1 VPTLHRSGGNE
12 TIYGLTR
19 ITLLRILLARIDHE
33 QPAEPAEVAAA
44 TIESPQEREVAY
56 LAGAVDICDLERRL
70 RVIDGRGRGD
80 WSPISHGL
88 YAC

>member
-1 VPTLHRSGGNE
+1 MNNL
-12 TIYGLTR
+12 LTF
-19 ITLLRILLARIDHE
+19 LKSLR
-33 QPAEPAEVAAA
+33 PA
-44 TIESPQEREVAY
+44 IESPREREAAY